1 MLLTKEDRDMQF
13 EISQEVLDELN
24 DEREHELFSL
34 VAWESA
40 AFDEEDYDLSS
51 PIPDIIT
58 E

>member
-1 MLLTKEDRDMQF
+1 MLLSKEERDIQF

-24 DEREHELFSL
+24 DDREHELFSL

-40 AFDEEDYDLSS
+40 GLDEEDCDLSS
-51 PIPDIIT
+51 PIPDMIT